1 MKARAVV
8 FVAVALGAAACR
20 GPRPSVVSSSL
31 RPAANGESLVEAVI
45 ENAGGG
51 EGEVLVEATLRS
63 EGAPV
68 ERAHQEVTLR
78 AHERVLV
85 HLPVHVSADGSY
97 RLEVTA
103 RYPVD

>member
-1 MKARAVV
+1 MRARAG
-8 FVAVALGAAACR
+8 ALAGLALAATACR
-20 GPRPSVVSSSL
+20 GPRPTVVSSSL
-31 RPAANGESLVEAVI
+31 RPASNGDSYVEAVV

-68 ERAHQEVTLR
+68 ERAHQEVMLR
-78 AHERVLV
+78 AHERVRV

>member
-1 MKARAVV
+1 
-8 FVAVALGAAACR
+8 
-20 GPRPSVVSSSL
+20 VVSSSL
-31 RPAANGESLVEAVI
+31 RPASNGDSYVEAVV

-68 ERAHQEVTLR
+68 ERAHQEVMLR
-78 AHERVLV
+78 AHERVRV

>member
-1 MKARAVV
+1 MRARALVL
-8 FVAVALGAAACR
+8 ATLALATAACR
-20 GPRPSVVSSSL
+20 GPRPTVVSSSL
-31 RPAANGESLVEAVI
+31 RPSATGESVVEAVV

-68 ERAHQEVTLR
+68 ERAHQEVMLR
-78 AHERVLV
+78 PRERVRV

>member
-1 MKARAVV
+1 MRARA
-8 FVAVALGAAACR
+8 AALAGLALAAAACR
-20 GPRPSVVSSSL
+20 GPRPTVVSSSL
-31 RPAANGESLVEAVI
+31 RPAPGGESYVEAVV

-68 ERAHQEVTLR
+68 ERANQEVTLR
-78 AHERVLV
+78 AHERVRV
-85 HLPVHVSADGSY
+85 RIPMHVPPDGSS
-97 RLEVTA
+97 RVEVTV

>member
-8 FVAVALGAAACR
+8 LASLVLAAAACR

-31 RPAANGESLVEAVI
+31 RPAANGESLVEAVV

-51 EGEVLVEATLRS
+51 EGEVLVEATLHS
-63 EGAPV
+63 DGAPV
-68 ERAHQEVTLR
+68 ERAAQEVTLR
-78 AHERVLV
+78 AHERVRV
-85 HLPVHVSADGSY
+85 RIPMHVSPDASY
-97 RLEVTA
+97 RVEVTV